1 MHHSSMKPV
10 PHVEWTSF
18 REKLGASAPACVASE
33 TLFSH
38 ASVISSEKTA
48 LPTSHAS
55 GATPGASAAA
65 NGPAGWSATGAAATR
80 ANRAGGGRS
89 CGRGSG
95 SAAR

>member
-1 MHHSSMKPV
+1 MKPV

-18 REKLGASAPACVASE
+18 REKLGASAPARVASE

-48 LPTSHAS
+48 LPASHAS

-65 NGPAGWSATGAAATR
+65 NDGPAGWSATGAAVMR

-95 SAAR
+95 RVAR